1 MLCRN
6 RDGGVGQDVINNHA
20 AMMRFMKSDTFGEE
34 LVLNQD
40 NPKAVEDSWGQKRA
54 TPELLTNSV
63 GGK

>member
-1 MLCRN
+1 
-6 RDGGVGQDVINNHA
+6 
-20 AMMRFMKSDTFGEE
+20 MRFMMSDTFGEE